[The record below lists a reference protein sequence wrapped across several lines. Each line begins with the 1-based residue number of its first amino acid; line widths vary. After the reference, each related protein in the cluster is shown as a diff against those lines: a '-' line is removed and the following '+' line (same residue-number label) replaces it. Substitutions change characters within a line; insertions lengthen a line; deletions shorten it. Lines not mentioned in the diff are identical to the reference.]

1 MAFALNGEAGSTW
14 IVSTVSVVSNSTKKQ
29 LGWVISNHYFNLPLP
44 LELLWK
50 PLRTAAVG
58 TLCPMIEWFPVSM
71 LSIIKWSE
79 RLFRGLCTRPV
90 KQRCR
95 TVSLSLI
102 MARLNNIL
110 RHDSQRLSLF
120 VMICKLISNWLQQSI
135 VFHELVWLSFS
146 WPIGGRG
153 NPPQTHT
160 GNSHLF
166 TYFSFFM

>member
-1 MAFALNGEAGSTW
+1 MARLDRPGSSRRCRLCRIRRRSSSGESFQIIIST
-14 IVSTVSVVSNSTKKQ
+14 SP
-29 LGWVISNHYFNLPLP
+29 PLP

-166 TYFSFFM
+166 IYFSFFM